1 MDRGKMI
8 YTELNGIRDGKS
20 YGVFTDICTGDCG
33 TGSPTRTDGSIK
45 RTGQNGRLMAA

>member
-1 MDRGKMI
+1 MDRRKMI
-8 YTELNGIRDGKS
+8 YAELNGIRDGKS
-20 YGVFTDICTGDCG
+20 YGDCG